1 MEIKV
6 FKDPKS
12 RDKTTGGFTFAQWL
26 SLFTIIIF
34 IIFDVVN
41 SIYAFVPKGLSKLA
55 MFIFIALAVGNALYR
70 PHGMKFTTWLKLYY
84 RFNITTQTRIYKKE
98 GMKKYNKNDFKK
110 QKKIKESDFK

>member
-34 IIFDVVN
+34 
-41 SIYAFVPKGLSKLA
+41 
-55 MFIFIALAVGNALYR
+55 
-70 PHGMKFTTWLKLYY
+70 
-84 RFNITTQTRIYKKE
+84 RI
-98 GMKKYNKNDFKK
+98 GRAHV
-110 QKKIKESDFK
+110 